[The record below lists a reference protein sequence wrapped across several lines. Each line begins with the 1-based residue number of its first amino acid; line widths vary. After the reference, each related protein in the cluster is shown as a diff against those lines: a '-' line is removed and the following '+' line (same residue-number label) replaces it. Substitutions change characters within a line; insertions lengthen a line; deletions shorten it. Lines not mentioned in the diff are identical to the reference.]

1 MLNDVAGVELVV
13 VALLGKNYRRIER
26 AGSARRAVRHKM
38 NVGKVGGL
46 ALQIRIGR
54 RLRARKYGALSQG
67 NNSRSPSFPSQP
79 AAILEIPRPAK
90 RDRQPAEASLQ
101 ATHAAKPP
109 PPAASK
115 NWRTKHPHPRSS
127 NAIAAQAPAKSR
139 NSIHTGCHP
148 AES

>member
-54 RLRARKYGALSQG
+54 RLRARKYGALSRREIILDPRHFRHSLRQFWKFRVRRNG
-67 NNSRSPSFPSQP
+67 IANQQKLRSEEHMSE
-79 AAILEIPRPAK
+79 L
-90 RDRQPAEASLQ
+90 
-101 ATHAAKPP
+101 
-109 PPAASK
+109 
-115 NWRTKHPHPRSS
+115 
-127 NAIAAQAPAKSR
+127 
-139 NSIHTGCHP
+139 
-148 AES
+148 